1 MLIKNSKLKYLAC
14 TSDEM
19 LFMYT
24 KNNKVPIILPCGTP
38 EITGRIVSDNMLLK
52 KTPAELVL

>member
-1 MLIKNSKLKYLAC
+1 
-14 TSDEM
+14 
-19 LFMYT
+19 MYT